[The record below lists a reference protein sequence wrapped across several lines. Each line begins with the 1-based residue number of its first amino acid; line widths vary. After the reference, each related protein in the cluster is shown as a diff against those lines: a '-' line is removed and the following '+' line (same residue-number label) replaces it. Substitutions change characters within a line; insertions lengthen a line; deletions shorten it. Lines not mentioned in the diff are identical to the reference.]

1 VTLPPSLRSSLA
13 EVVGPAH
20 VLEDPATTA
29 GYELDWTGRFRGRA
43 AAVVRPSG
51 TAEVAEVLS
60 LLHRAGLP
68 VVPQGGNTGLVGGGV
83 PLAGEVVLSL
93 RRLDQRETVDPL
105 SAQVTVGAGVTLAD
119 LDRHAAVADLA
130 FGVDLAAR
138 EGATVGG
145 MAATNA
151 GGLRMLRYGPMRA
164 QVLGVEAALAGG
176 AVVSHLAGLPKDNTG
191 YDLAGLLTGSEGTL
205 GVLTRLRLRLVPRLP
220 ERTVALMAF
229 PDAGAALEG
238 VAHLR
243 RWLST
248 LEAAELFF
256 AGGVELVCD
265 HLGVPPPF
273 PDPHPVHLLVEAAG
287 HDDPTAELAAAVEA
301 LDPAPLDAAVAT
313 EPAARARLWRYREAH
328 TEAINALGVPVKLD
342 VSLPA
347 PELSGFVP
355 RVGETLTGVAPGVR
369 CFLFGHAAD
378 GNLHVNVVGAEG
390 REAVVEDAVL
400 QLVAGLGGSIS
411 AEHGIGVAK
420 RPWLHLNRSPA
431 EIATFRAIKAALDP
445 AGILNPNVLLP
456 PES

>member
-1 VTLPPSLRSSLA
+1 
-13 EVVGPAH
+13 
-20 VLEDPATTA
+20 
-29 GYELDWTGRFRGRA
+29 
-43 AAVVRPSG
+43 
-51 TAEVAEVLS
+51 
-60 LLHRAGLP
+60 
-68 VVPQGGNTGLVGGGV
+68 
-83 PLAGEVVLSL
+83 
-93 RRLDQRETVDPL
+93 
-105 SAQVTVGAGVTLAD
+105 
-119 LDRHAAVADLA
+119 
-130 FGVDLAAR
+130 
-138 EGATVGG
+138 

-205 GVLTRLRLRLVPRLP
+205 GVITRLRLRLVPRLP

-400 QLVAGLGGSIS
+400 QLVADLGGSIS

-456 PES
+456 PGP

>member
-1 VTLPPSLRSSLA
+1 MSLPAALRSRLA

-20 VLEDPATTA
+20 VLDDPATTA

-43 AAVVRPSG
+43 AAVLRPG
-51 TAEVAEVLS
+51 NTAEVAEALA
-60 LLHRAGLP
+60 LLNQAGVP

-93 RRLDQRETVDPL
+93 RRLIQLEPVDQL
-105 SAQVTVGAGVTLAD
+105 SAQVTAGAGVTLAD
-119 LDRHAAVADLA
+119 LDRHAGGAGLA

-164 QVLGVEAALAGG
+164 QVLGVEAVLATGT
-176 AVVSHLAGLPKDNTG
+176 VVSHLAGLAKDNTG

-205 GVLTRLRLRLVPRLP
+205 AVLTRLRLRLVARPSA
-220 ERTVALMAF
+220 RTVALLAF
-229 PDAGAALEG
+229 PGAGPALEA

-256 AGGVELVCD
+256 ADGVELVCD

-273 PDPHPVHLLVEAAG
+273 PDSHPVHLLVEVAG
-287 HDDPTAELAAAVEA
+287 HDDPTGELAAAVDA
-301 LDPAPLDAAVAT
+301 LEPAPLDAAVAT
-313 EPAARARLWRYREAH
+313 EPAARDRLWRYREAH

-347 PELSGFVP
+347 PELAGFVP
-355 RVGETLTGVAPGVR
+355 RVRAALSEAAPGAR
-369 CFLFGHAAD
+369 CLLFGHAAD
-378 GNLHVNVVGAEG
+378 GNLHVNVVGADG
-390 REAVVEDAVL
+390 REGAVEEAVL

-411 AEHGIGVAK
+411 AEHGIGTAK
-420 RPWLHLNRSPA
+420 RPWLHLNRTPS

-456 PES
+456 

>member
-1 VTLPPSLRSSLA
+1 MAAVLDQLRGI
-13 EVVGPAH
+13 VGAGH
-20 VLEDPATTA
+20 VLTESDVVA
-29 GYELDWTGRFRGRA
+29 GWCIDWTGRFRGTTP
-43 AAVVRPSG
+43 AVVRPESVEEVADVLALCNATG
-51 TAEVAEVLS
+51 TA
-60 LLHRAGLP
+60 

-93 RRLDQRETVDPL
+93 HRLNRRETVDRL
-105 SAQVTVGAGVTLAD
+105 SAQVTAGAGVTLAE
-119 LDRHAAVADLA
+119 LDRHAAEADLA

-164 QVLGVEAALAGG
+164 QVLGVEAVLAGG
-176 AVVSHLAGLPKDNTG
+176 SVVAHLAGLPKDNTG

-229 PDAGAALEG
+229 PDAGAALEA
-238 VAHLR
+238 VAHLK

-256 AGGVELVCD
+256 AGGVDLVCD

-301 LDPAPLDAAVAT
+301 LEPPPLAAAVAT

-328 TEAINALGVPVKLD
+328 TEAINA
-342 VSLPA
+342 
-347 PELSGFVP
+347 
-355 RVGETLTGVAPGVR
+355 
-369 CFLFGHAAD
+369 
-378 GNLHVNVVGAEG
+378 
-390 REAVVEDAVL
+390 
-400 QLVAGLGGSIS
+400 
-411 AEHGIGVAK
+411 
-420 RPWLHLNRSPA
+420 
-431 EIATFRAIKAALDP
+431 
-445 AGILNPNVLLP
+445 
-456 PES
+456 